1 MDDIAFHA
9 KASPQRLA
17 AVDLARD
24 TSWTY
29 EELDLDVGR
38 TAAWLQARGVASG
51 DRVAALARNSVA
63 LLTLHHACARL
74 GLIYVPLNWRLASAE
89 IDFLIAD
96 ADPSLLLFDEEMGR
110 GRAGVLLDDMG
121 REAAALDAL
130 PSGTLD
136 RARPSL
142 ILYTS
147 GTSGRP
153 KGAVMNEGALAESA
167 INFITLGRVDRN
179 SRFLC
184 DSPLFHVI
192 GLVAHVRPAFATG
205 GAVFVSDG
213 FEAPRTFAR
222 LADPAL
228 AITHYICVPQMAAA
242 IRAVPGF
249 RFAALAGLTG
259 IFIGGAPNPSEEIAP
274 WIANGIAAANGF
286 GMTECGS
293 LFNMPPDIAAIGARP
308 SSVGFGTPRCET
320 RLVDDG
326 GSVVG
331 DGQAGELQ
339 IRGANVT
346 LGYWRH
352 KEATAE
358 AFTPEGWFRSG
369 DIAVRDADGFYCIVD
384 RKKDMFISGGENV
397 YPAEIEAAL
406 AGLPGALELAVV
418 GTPDARWGEVGHVAV
433 VVGGGAAMSID
444 DVLAYL
450 GDRLARYKLP
460 KRCSVV
466 SALPRTGSGKIM
478 KSRLRDILGDEGSA
492 GA

>member
-1 MDDIAFHA
+1 
-9 KASPQRLA
+9 
-17 AVDLARD
+17 
-24 TSWTY
+24 
-29 EELDLDVGR
+29 
-38 TAAWLQARGVASG
+38 
-51 DRVAALARNSVA
+51 
-63 LLTLHHACARL
+63 
-74 GLIYVPLNWRLASAE
+74 
-89 IDFLIAD
+89 
-96 ADPSLLLFDEEMGR
+96 
-110 GRAGVLLDDMG
+110 
-121 REAAALDAL
+121 
-130 PSGTLD
+130 
-136 RARPSL
+136 
-142 ILYTS
+142 
-147 GTSGRP
+147 
-153 KGAVMNEGALAESA
+153 
-167 INFITLGRVDRN
+167 
-179 SRFLC
+179 
-184 DSPLFHVI
+184 
-192 GLVAHVRPAFATG
+192 
-205 GAVFVSDG
+205 
-213 FEAPRTFAR
+213 
-222 LADPAL
+222 
-228 AITHYICVPQMAAA
+228 
-242 IRAVPGF
+242 
-249 RFAALAGLTG
+249 
-259 IFIGGAPNPSEEIAP
+259 
-274 WIANGIAAANGF
+274 
-286 GMTECGS
+286 
-293 LFNMPPDIAAIGARP
+293 MPPDIAAIGVRP

-369 DIAVRDADGFYCIVD
+369 DIAVRDADGFYSIVD